1 MIISYSKIIE
11 GASFSPL
18 SQTEV
23 SYQAQQLICLDDSGY
38 IAHVI
43 EPSDSD
49 YASVKQTA
57 QANDTLT
64 TLRPNQYLLP
74 GFIDLHVHA
83 PQWPNA
89 GLALDRPLNEWLD
102 TYTFPLEAKYQD
114 LDFAKS
120 VYNNLVQELL
130 ANGTTTV
137 LYFGTIHNAANL
149 ELAKACIQH
158 GQRGFIGK
166 VAMDNPD
173 QTPDYYQD
181 ASAQVAV
188 DQTEQF
194 IQQLGELNQTTNLK
208 QTPVITPRF
217 VPSCTPDSLRGLG
230 DLARKYDLPVQ
241 SHCSESDWES
251 GYALEHYHM
260 RDAEVLDHYGLLT
273 DKAVMAHGTKLTDHD
288 YQLFKK
294 QGVAVAHCPISNVY
308 FGNAVL
314 PVKRVLA
321 HQVKIGLGTDI
332 SGGYSPSLYQNMRQA
347 VMSSRMLQDGVDN
360 QLPADKRGVADS
372 AISVKTA
379 FYLATRGGAE
389 SLHLQTGKIAEGYL
403 ADMQVVSLQNDFQT
417 KTSDNIFEKLMYQT
431 SKADIDQVYVQGE
444 RVK

>member
-1 MIISYSKIIE
+1 MIISYSKVIE
-11 GASFSPL
+11 GASFSSL

-38 IAHVI
+38 IARMI

-49 YASVKQTA
+49 YATVKQAA

-64 TLRPNQYLLP
+64 TLRPNQYVLP

-114 LDFAKS
+114 LDFAKT
-120 VYNNLVQELL
+120 VYNDLVQELL

-149 ELAKACIQH
+149 ELAKACIRH

-166 VAMDNPD
+166 VAMDNPE

-194 IQQLGELNQTTNLK
+194 MQQLGELNQTTNLK

-251 GYALEHYHM
+251 NYALEHYHM

-288 YQLFKK
+288 YQLFEK

-321 HQVKIGLGTDI
+321 HHVKIGLGTDI

-360 QLPADKRGVADS
+360 QLSADKRGVADS

-389 SLHLQTGKIAEGYL
+389 SLHLQTGRIAEGYL

-417 KTSDNIFEKLMYQT
+417 ETSDNVFEKLMYQT
-431 SKADIDQVYVQGE
+431 SKTDIDQVYVAGE

>member
-1 MIISYSKIIE
+1 MSSFSKVIE
-11 GASFSPL
+11 GASFSPRT
-18 SQTEV
+18 QTAIT
-23 SYQAQQLICLDDSGY
+23 YQPQQLICLDTSGY
-38 IAHVI
+38 IARVI
-43 EPSDSD
+43 NQTDAD
-49 YASVKQTA
+49 YAAVRQAA
-57 QANDTLT
+57 QANATLT
-64 TLRPNQYLLP
+64 TLRPDQYVLP
-74 GFIDLHVHA
+74 GFIDLHIHA

-114 LDFAKS
+114 LDFAKL
-120 VYNNLVQELL
+120 VYNDLVQELL
-130 ANGTTTV
+130 ANGTTTA

-149 ELAKACIQH
+149 ELAKACIKH

-166 VAMDNPD
+166 VAMDNPE

-194 IQQLGELNQTTNLK
+194 IQQVGELNQTTDLK

-217 VPSCTPDSLRGLG
+217 VPSCTPASLQGLG

-241 SHCSESDWES
+241 SHCSESDWEN
-251 GYALEHYHM
+251 GYALEHYQM
-260 RDAEVLDHYGLLT
+260 RDADVLDHYGLLT
-273 DKAVMAHGTKLTDHD
+273 NKAVMAHGTQLNDHD
-288 YQLFKK
+288 YELFAK
-294 QGVAVAHCPISNVY
+294 QDVAIAHCPISNVY

-321 HQVKIGLGTDI
+321 HHVKTGLGTDI
-332 SGGYSPSLYQNMRQA
+332 SGGYSPSLYQNIRQA
-347 VMSSRMLQDGVDN
+347 VMSSRLLQDGVDN
-360 QLPADKRGVADS
+360 QLPTNQRGVSDS

-379 FYLATRGGAE
+379 FYLATLGGAK
-389 SLHLQTGKIAEGYL
+389 SLHLQTGKIAAGYL
-403 ADMQVVSLQNDFQT
+403 ADLQVVSLKNAFQADDA
-417 KTSDNIFEKLMYQT
+417 DNIFEKLMYQT
-431 SKADIDQVYVQGE
+431 SQAEIEQVYVRGE